1 MLARIRQGLTRV
13 SLLTIVALSLGAC
26 QSQTNPPV
34 ESIDSTQSTIEGV
47 LSPQPEIADSIQES
61 LETSTVETAYDTH
74 STIHFIDTGQ
84 SDAILIEN
92 EGHYAMIDTGDTNDD
107 QLIHDYLTQ
116 LGVQTLDYLI
126 LTHIH
131 ADHIGAADTIIREF
145 EVKKTFVSNDEATTK
160 VYREYVEA
168 LAEKGLYASVPL
180 EGSSHSLGRGTLTV
194 YNTAGGH
201 RDPNANSLVV
211 LYQNGEDKA
220 LFTGDAEAVVEEAL
234 LSVEELKGIDLFK
247 AGHHGSSTS
256 NSEAFIQ
263 HIQPTI
269 VAITTG
275 AGNSYYH
282 PHHRVVQLFE
292 RLNIPI
298 YRTDEQGTL
307 IFTSTGKGITTEL
320 SPASYQPGSADASLE
335 KSEGNTSNNESSNN
349 SPLETPEPETPG
361 TSESTPS
368 DPVKVYQN
376 CKQLNQD
383 YPHGIN
389 KWDHPELYEANQGRD
404 RDKDGYACER

>member
-1 MLARIRQGLTRV
+1 MLAMIRQRLAVV
-13 SLLTIVALSLGAC
+13 SLLTVAVLSLGAC
-26 QSQTNPPV
+26 QSTSSPQV
-34 ESIDSTQSTIEGV
+34 EPIEAPTTQIDGV
-47 LSPQPEIADSIQES
+47 LSPQPEVEGLTQES
-61 LETSTVETAYDTH
+61 GVEISYD
-74 STIHFIDTGQ
+74 SNSSIHFIDTGQ
-84 SDAILIEN
+84 SDAVLIEN
-92 EGHYAMIDTGDTNDD
+92 SGHYALIDTGDTGDD

-116 LGVQTLDYLI
+116 LGVKTIDYLI
-126 LTHIH
+126 LTHVH
-131 ADHIGAADTIIREF
+131 ADHIGAADTVIREF
-145 EVKKTFVSNDEATTK
+145 EVKNTFVSNDETTTK
-160 VYREYVEA
+160 VYREYIEA
-168 LAEKGLYASVPL
+168 LAEKGLFASVPL
-180 EGSSHSLGRGTLTV
+180 EASVHPLGSGTLTF
-194 YNTAGGH
+194 YNTEGNH
-201 RDPNANSLVV
+201 SNANNKSLVT
-211 LYQNGEDKA
+211 LYQNGNDKA
-220 LFTGDAEAVVEEAL
+220 LFTGDAEEEVEKTL
-234 LSVEELKGIDLFK
+234 LTIEEIKNVDLFK

-256 NSEAFIQ
+256 NSEAFIK
-263 HIQPTI
+263 HVNPSY
-269 VAITTG
+269 VAFTTG

-292 RLNIPI
+292 QLNIPI

-335 KSEGNTSNNESSNN
+335 KNEGNTSNNESSNN
-349 SPLETPEPETPG
+349 SPLETPESETPG

>member
-26 QSQTNPPV
+26 QSQTNAPI
-34 ESIDSTQSTIEGV
+34 ESIDSTQSTIEEA
-47 LSPQPEIADSIQES
+47 LSPQPEIADSTQES

-92 EGHYAMIDTGDTNDD
+92 DGHYAMIDTGDTNDD

-126 LTHIH
+126 LTHVH

-160 VYREYVEA
+160 VYREYIEA
-168 LAEKGLYASVPL
+168 LAEKGLKASVPL
-180 EGSSHSLGRGTLTV
+180 EASVHPLGTGTLTF
-194 YNTAGGH
+194 YNTKGDH
-201 RDPNANSLVV
+201 RDTNDKSLVV
-211 LYQNGEDKA
+211 LYQNGNDTA
-220 LFTGDAEAVVEEAL
+220 LFTGDAGETVEK
-234 LSVEELKGIDLFK
+234 ELPNMTIDLYK
-247 AGHHGSSTS
+247 AGHHGSTTAS
-256 NSEAFIQ
+256 SEAFIKR
-263 HIQPTI
+263 IQPKV
-269 VAITTG
+269 VAITVG
-275 AGNSYYH
+275 EGNSYYH
-282 PHHRVVQLFE
+282 PHHRVVQLFKQ
-292 RLNIPI
+292 LNIPI

-307 IFTSTGKGITTEL
+307 IFTSTGNGITTEL
-320 SPASYQPGSADASLE
+320 SPASYQPGSSDPSQEKDEGSSSSSEASN
-335 KSEGNTSNNESSNN
+335 SNSTSM
-349 SPLETPEPETPG
+349 TPEPETPNA
-361 TSESTPS
+361 TESTS
-368 DPVKVYQN
+368 SEPVKVYQN
-376 CKQLNQD
+376 CKELNQD